1 MAQQYP
7 IQQYGFQNAQ
17 VMVMD
22 DIPDYDIQDY
32 DLFNEKDFKK
42 YIEDIE
48 RLVRSSREYREA
60 IQYMRKYI
68 NMNSSLFFRNVNNI
82 ESTKIKIELHHY
94 PFTLFD
100 IVITV
105 FNKRTRLQ
113 EPLDVELVAK
123 EVAYLHYF
131 LVIGLVPLS
140 KTEHKLVHNQA
151 LFIPLELNGNPI
163 VLGDYNKFVEMYEK
177 DIPEDAMVRFNT
189 YKELTANYNQIT
201 NTQILEISP
210 TYLKLPG
217 SDENTLGAYNLSD
230 LQQVLQLTQN
240 KVKAITQKHSRVQ
253 NIEDNRYDNTN
264 KMIKPFIIGISKGED
279 MDYDRI

>member
-279 MDYDRI
+279 MDYDRR

>member
-279 MDYDRI
+279 IDYDRR

>member
-68 NMNSSLFFRNVNNI
+68 NMNSSLFFKNVNNI

-217 SDENTLGAYNLSD
+217 SDENTLGTYNLSD

-240 KVKAITQKHSRVQ
+240 KVKAITQKHSCVQ

-279 MDYDRI
+279 IDYDRR

>member
-279 MDYDRI
+279 MNYDRR

>member
-217 SDENTLGAYNLSD
+217 SNENTLGAYNLSD

-279 MDYDRI
+279 MNYDRR

>member
-279 MDYDRI
+279 IDYDRK